1 MRRSDLSV
9 AEGVDAS
16 GAVEVAGVAV
26 VLSCMLRCE

>member
-9 AEGVDAS
+9 AEAVDAS
-16 GAVEVAGVAV
+16 GAVEIGGVAV